1 MVLLMTGVRR
11 ARFKHLVLPRMYS
24 VILSKLLYLHSTQ
37 FHASNIR
44 QQDVAPLLDCCEDIE
59 SLIIAQWWNQS
70 GTKDWKNCSLSEI
83 CFHWT
88 VVTELIRERDHGPP
102 ASCRSTQLNQTLPC
116 PLGQATPVGNF
127 QDFLCNI
134 LTSRFLCKSTTINT
148 FMF

>member
-11 ARFKHLVLPRMYS
+11 GRFKHLVLPQMYS

-59 SLIIAQWWNQS
+59 SLVIAQWWNHSVRNKRLEKLFPQL
-70 GTKDWKNCSLSEI
+70 NLFSLNSCYRI
-83 CFHWT
+83 K
-88 VVTELIRERDHGPP
+88 ERDHGPP
-102 ASCRSTQLNQTLPC
+102 VSCRRTQLNQTLPC

-127 QDFLCNI
+127 QDFLCNT
-134 LTSRFLCKSTTINT
+134 LTSRFLCKSTIINT